1 MLTKYNKLDGCAAGT
16 PTKADATFAGD
27 RESGDR
33 VETVNDTELVL
44 DTSTVV
50 VDGAKRTA
58 LSKSLRQ
65 ESNRQDHQS
74 RGPHHEQL
82 HAT

>member
-1 MLTKYNKLDGCAAGT
+1 M
-16 PTKADATFAGD
+16 
-27 RESGDR
+27 
-33 VETVNDTELVL
+33 ETVNDTELVL

-50 VDGAKRTA
+50 VDGAERTA